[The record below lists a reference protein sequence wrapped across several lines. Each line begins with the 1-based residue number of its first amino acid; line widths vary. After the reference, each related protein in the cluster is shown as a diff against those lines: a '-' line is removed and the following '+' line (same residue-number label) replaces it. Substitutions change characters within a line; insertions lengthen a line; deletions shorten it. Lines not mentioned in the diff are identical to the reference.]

1 MLSDTIEDRI
11 LYRLYERIGIFE
23 ETIGEIE
30 PILGKQIGKL
40 AIRALRNDLTPEEQ
54 ERQADTAADAFLR
67 EQHEG
72 NTLQQQADQLIAGDQ
87 AFLDEIQSL
96 IGERKVPTP
105 RELYRFLG
113 EFIAQR
119 YPGSSLPSDAL
130 KAVTDASLDARF
142 ATDLLRELGNTPDL
156 RRIASR
162 IQQGVFPAT
171 FDSDAHLRRPHSEL
185 ISIHHPFVRLA
196 CAFLKREAE
205 RLHRTFHLRLPADG
219 NKTEGDY
226 LLVVLEFTISGN
238 RARTEI
244 VPIFWDL
251 QGSRAIE
258 SDISRHM
265 FIRLLDAAESVEG
278 IPSVSYELIEKGMG
292 SLKKHLDRV
301 RAEMKSQET
310 TLQAARATRRRA
322 TQQATLDAKVRA
334 AKLRL
339 EGLES
344 RRAAEFAVR
353 MAKAKLH
360 KEQHRLEAFLRQ
372 IGEEAT
378 VSIEERELAVALV
391 SIAGRGLETG
401 SDNVSLADWL
411 RTGFKKLRAGGP
423 VREAA
428 APVVVQPSAPQTPSD
443 SLPPRHVHLG
453 VDFGTCWSKLVLRD
467 YQAPTDRCFV
477 VRPGDPFDAGE
488 NYRIP
493 SGVTVEGDRLYFGWA
508 GEHRALQAEAHVIS
522 SPKMHAAFPSSAEDP
537 DRSVGLSAVD
547 ISILV
552 VTYLLQVGFGVCPSL
567 LCHAIPA
574 SDAAYVDVDGGAHEH
589 ARPESAS
596 GTVPHYCTRCVRHL
610 EGRKRGTIIRRR
622 HRDRP
627 CAGVD
632 HFSANT
638 SHRPARNFDSGMDPV

>member
-1 MLSDTIEDRI
+1 MARVSMRCAATSTRTRPRENDTPAPSVQLAEFWEELRNDLETELPVDTKFIRLREVLNELWCKEKSDHKAPRKVIVFSFFPDTLGYLSRRLGEIGVETRVIHGRVPMLEREQLIDEFLRKTDVHVLLSSEVGSEGLDLQQASVVINYDLPWNPMVVEQRIGRIDRLGQESQVVTILSLVLSDTIEDRI

-113 EFIAQR
+113 EFIAQW
-119 YPGSSLPSDAL
+119 YPGSSLPSGAL

-196 CAFLKREAE
+196 CAFLKRKAE

-353 MAKAKLH
+353 MAKARLN

-401 SDNVSLADWL
+401 A
-411 RTGFKKLRAGGP
+411 T
-423 VREAA
+423 
-428 APVVVQPSAPQTPSD
+428 
-443 SLPPRHVHLG
+443 
-453 VDFGTCWSKLVLRD
+453 
-467 YQAPTDRCFV
+467 
-477 VRPGDPFDAGE
+477 
-488 NYRIP
+488 
-493 SGVTVEGDRLYFGWA
+493 
-508 GEHRALQAEAHVIS
+508 
-522 SPKMHAAFPSSAEDP
+522 M
-537 DRSVGLSAVD
+537 
-547 ISILV
+547 
-552 VTYLLQVGFGVCPSL
+552 
-567 LCHAIPA
+567 
-574 SDAAYVDVDGGAHEH
+574 
-589 ARPESAS
+589 
-596 GTVPHYCTRCVRHL
+596 
-610 EGRKRGTIIRRR
+610 
-622 HRDRP
+622 
-627 CAGVD
+627 
-632 HFSANT
+632 
-638 SHRPARNFDSGMDPV
+638 